1 MKALSVHKLEKL
13 DVIGRNIMTGNM
25 IGFVIWAMVGVIIIS
40 LGIRAYLSGKVADF
54 WANIKSISVNDIMG
68 YNHAVGKLFVIY
80 GAILIAFGLPLLSGQ
95 NSPFILLSVLGVM
108 IETIVIMVVYSL
120 CKESIENNS
129 FCSFN
134 FILYNLLLFKNKNAK
149 IKVVKILSKIV

>member
-68 YNHAVGKLFVIY
+68 YNHAVGKLYLWSNIDCIGITAAFRTEFSIY
-80 GAILIAFGLPLLSGQ
+80 FT
-95 NSPFILLSVLGVM
+95 V
-108 IETIVIMVVYSL
+108 
-120 CKESIENNS
+120 SIGSNDRNNS
-129 FCSFN
+129 NHGGLQFV
-134 FILYNLLLFKNKNAK
+134 Y
-149 IKVVKILSKIV
+149 